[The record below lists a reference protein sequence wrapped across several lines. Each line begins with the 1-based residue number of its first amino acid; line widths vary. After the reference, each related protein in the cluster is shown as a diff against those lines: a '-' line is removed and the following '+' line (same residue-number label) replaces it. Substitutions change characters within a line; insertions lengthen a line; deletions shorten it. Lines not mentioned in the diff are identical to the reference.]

1 MKRKIS
7 WIMVWMLIACL
18 VFPLTTHAASIGVSD
33 NDVVDE
39 QPTDAPA
46 EGAEDESADE
56 STDIPTHEPADE
68 PASQPGENGSVTTG
82 PDVTVSGNEPTGN
95 DAPDGDYTDKEDVE
109 DGEEEEE
116 SGDGSLAVDGYYDDW
131 EGVPQT
137 LISYGSHN
145 AGGTINEYH
154 GAAMIVTEEHVYVHV
169 RMSDLYQMQIPV
181 DDLKLTINGVE
192 KSFIIRGRD
201 SQNNVNWNTNMYG
214 LSEGIHS
221 DMGIFYRDG
230 GSVALGEAVLTI
242 SQGNPND
249 SFEFR
254 MNIAELEKLYG
265 LPAGTIENGAK
276 LEFYSPNIG
285 PEKVTVVGTPT
296 GAYIGIALGFV
307 IALAAMFKQSKRK
320 QA

>member
-18 VFPLTTHAASIGVSD
+18 VFPLTTHAASIGVSG

-39 QPTDAPA
+39 QPTDDPVK
-46 EGAEDESADE
+46 GAEDESVDE
-56 STDIPTHEPADE
+56 STDIPTDEPADE
-68 PASQPGENGSVTTG
+68 PASQPGGGGTVTNGQ
-82 PDVTVSGNEPTGN
+82 DVTVSGNEPAE
-95 DAPDGDYTDKEDVE
+95 DDTD
-109 DGEEEEE
+109 EEEE

-192 KSFIIRGRD
+192 KSFVIRGRD

>member
-18 VFPLTTHAASIGVSD
+18 VFPLTTHAASIGVSG

-39 QPTDAPA
+39 QPTDDPIK
-46 EGAEDESADE
+46 GAEDESVDE
-56 STDIPTHEPADE
+56 STDIPTDEPADE
-68 PASQPGENGSVTTG
+68 PASQPGGGGTVTNGQ
-82 PDVTVSGNEPTGN
+82 DVTVSGNEPAE
-95 DAPDGDYTDKEDVE
+95 DDTD
-109 DGEEEEE
+109 EEEE

-192 KSFIIRGRD
+192 KSFVIRGRD

>member
-1 MKRKIS
+1 MKKRIS
-7 WIMVWMLIACL
+7 WFMVWMLICCL
-18 VFPLTTHAASIGVSD
+18 VFPMTAHAAAMGVSG

-39 QPTDAPA
+39 QPADAPT
-46 EGAEDESADE
+46 DESDNDVVDTPTDE
-56 STDIPTHEPADE
+56 SDDDVADTPTDESDGDVTDT
-68 PASQPGENGSVTTG
+68 PAS
-82 PDVTVSGNEPTGN
+82 DVTVSGNDPTE
-95 DAPDGDYTDKEDVE
+95 DDTD
-109 DGEEEEE
+109 EEEE

-131 EGVPQT
+131 EGVPET

-145 AGGTINEYH
+145 SSGTVNEYH
-154 GAAMIVTEEHVYVHV
+154 GAAMIVTDEYVYVHV
-169 RMSDLYQMQIPV
+169 RMSDLYHMQIPV
-181 DDLKLTINGVE
+181 DDLKLTINGQE

-230 GSVALGEAVLTI
+230 GSIALGEAVLTI
-242 SQGNPND
+242 SEGNPND

-254 MNIAELEKLYG
+254 MSIADLEALYG
-265 LPAGTIENGAK
+265 LPAGTIGNGAK
-276 LEFYSPNIG
+276 MEFYSPNIG

-296 GAYIGIALGFV
+296 GAYIGIAFGFV
-307 IALAAMFKQSKRK
+307 IALAAMFRQNKRK

>member
-18 VFPLTTHAASIGVSD
+18 VFPLTTHAASIGVSG

-39 QPTDAPA
+39 QPTDDPIK
-46 EGAEDESADE
+46 GAEDESVDE
-56 STDIPTHEPADE
+56 STDIPTDEPADE
-68 PASQPGENGSVTTG
+68 PASQPGGGGTVTNGQ
-82 PDVTVSGNEPTGN
+82 DVTVSGNEPAE
-95 DAPDGDYTDKEDVE
+95 DDTD
-109 DGEEEEE
+109 EEEE

-192 KSFIIRGRD
+192 KSFVIRGRD

-296 GAYIGIALGFV
+296 GAYIGIVLGFV

>member
-18 VFPLTTHAASIGVSD
+18 VFPLTTHAASIGVSG

-39 QPTDAPA
+39 QPTDDPVK
-46 EGAEDESADE
+46 GAEDESVDE
-56 STDIPTHEPADE
+56 STDIPTDEPTDE
-68 PASQPGENGSVTTG
+68 PASQPGGGGTVTNGQ
-82 PDVTVSGNEPTGN
+82 DVTVSGNEPAE
-95 DAPDGDYTDKEDVE
+95 DDTD
-109 DGEEEEE
+109 EEEEP
-116 SGDGSLAVDGYYDDW
+116 GDGSLAVDGYYDDW

-192 KSFIIRGRD
+192 KSFVIRGRD

>member
-18 VFPLTTHAASIGVSD
+18 VFPLTTHAASIGVSG

-39 QPTDAPA
+39 QPTDDPVK
-46 EGAEDESADE
+46 GAEDESVDE
-56 STDIPTHEPADE
+56 STDIPTDEPTDE
-68 PASQPGENGSVTTG
+68 PASQPGDGGTVTNGQ
-82 PDVTVSGNEPTGN
+82 DVTVSGNEPAE
-95 DAPDGDYTDKEDVE
+95 DDTD
-109 DGEEEEE
+109 EEEE

-192 KSFIIRGRD
+192 KSFVIRGRD

>member
-18 VFPLTTHAASIGVSD
+18 VFPLTTHAASIGVSG

-39 QPTDAPA
+39 QPTDDPIK
-46 EGAEDESADE
+46 GAEDESVDE
-56 STDIPTHEPADE
+56 STDIPTDEPTDE
-68 PASQPGENGSVTTG
+68 PASQPGGGGTVTNGQ
-82 PDVTVSGNEPTGN
+82 DVTVSGNEPAE
-95 DAPDGDYTDKEDVE
+95 DDTD
-109 DGEEEEE
+109 EEEEP
-116 SGDGSLAVDGYYDDW
+116 GDGSLAVDGYYDDW

-192 KSFIIRGRD
+192 KSFVIRGRD

>member
-18 VFPLTTHAASIGVSD
+18 VFPLTTHAASIGVSG

-39 QPTDAPA
+39 QPTDDPVK
-46 EGAEDESADE
+46 GAEDESVDE
-56 STDIPTHEPADE
+56 STDIPTDEPADE
-68 PASQPGENGSVTTG
+68 PASQPGGGGTVTNGQ
-82 PDVTVSGNEPTGN
+82 DVTVSGNEPAE
-95 DAPDGDYTDKEDVE
+95 DDTDEK
-109 DGEEEEE
+109 EE
-116 SGDGSLAVDGYYDDW
+116 SGDGPLAVDGYYDDW

-192 KSFIIRGRD
+192 KSFVIRGRD